1 LEQSVEVSGL
11 LYNTRALVWLEF
23 VTCLGLILAAGT
35 RLTKYADAIAEKTS
49 LGRIWIGIALVAT
62 ITAMPEMA
70 TGISSATLVDSP
82 DLAFG
87 TLFGSVCFNLTIVAV
102 LDVLNK
108 KRIPALSQVSS
119 RQLPGARWGIALITV
134 AGLGLFLAPRVD
146 MPSLG
151 WLSLPG
157 LLLLVMYPLAVRQI
171 LGAERR
177 HAATEVKEAG
187 TRYAHLTLKGV
198 LFRFYLAA
206 LVVVAAGIWLSFTGD
221 RIAEVTGWGSSF
233 VGNLFLAIAT
243 SAPELVVAI
252 SAVRMGVPDI
262 ALGDILGANMLDTG
276 MIGLVDLF
284 YTRGSILAATSPVNL
299 AVVAAAAVMTLIVAI
314 AIARPRD
321 NYVVGRVS
329 WYGPLLIAMYL
340 VVAYVL
346 FTYG

>member
-1 LEQSVEVSGL
+1 VLSL
-11 LYNTRALVWLEF
+11 LYNTAVLVWLEF
-23 VTCLGLILAAGT
+23 LTCLALILVAGT
-35 RLTKYADAIAEKTS
+35 RLTKYADAISEKTS

-87 TLFGSVCFNLTIVAV
+87 TLLGSVCFNLTILAV

-108 KRIPALSQVSS
+108 RRTPVLSLVSS
-119 RQLPGARWGIALITV
+119 RHLPGARWGIILITV

-157 LLLLVMYPLAVRQI
+157 MLLLVLYPLAVRQI

-177 HAATEVKEAG
+177 HTAVEEKEPSA
-187 TRYAHLTLKGV
+187 RYAHLTLKGV
-198 LFRFYLAA
+198 LLRFYLAA

-221 RIAEVTGWGSSF
+221 RIAEVTGWGTSF

-243 SAPELVVAI
+243 SAPELVVSI
-252 SAVRMGVPDI
+252 SAVRMGVPDL

-284 YTRGSILAATSPVNL
+284 YVRGSIFAATSPINL
-299 AVVAAAAVMTLIVAI
+299 TVVVAAAVMTLIVAG

-321 NYVVGRVS
+321 NYVFSRVS
-329 WYGPLLIAMYL
+329 WYGPLLVALYL

-346 FTYG
+346 FTFGA